1 MDRQITRLTNR
12 KTDRVTGLDRQKTRK
27 TKWQK
32 CRVIGID
39 RYKSKIGMQQDRKA
53 GIDR

>member
-1 MDRQITRLTNR
+1 MQITRLTNR
-12 KTDRVTGLDRQKTRK
+12 RTDRVTGLDRKKTRK

-39 RYKSKIGMQQDRKA
+39 RYKSKIGMHQDRKA